1 MKLDNILRIEENG
14 LDLIFGIL
22 SDNNIC
28 GQMLLITEPKLEEM
42 YGKKVE
48 SQLKKINSLKIE
60 YLKDNSS
67 TYAME
72 LAQYAIEN
80 DIDIIIGLGGGKILD
95 VCKYASYISKKIF
108 ISLPTTLAND
118 GIASPIAVLKCK
130 DGKTK
135 SLGAKMA
142 DVIVIDTTLMSNCPL
157 QFIKAGIGDTISNY
171 TALLDW
177 SLAHNKKKDKIN
189 DFAYLMSQE
198 SLNTLLN
205 TEFTKIDENFIKVL
219 ANSIVLSGVAMQLA
233 GSSRPVSGSEHLFSH
248 ALDFY
253 TNLNNLHGLQV
264 ALGTVSILKIL
275 NKDYSKILSYLK
287 KFDVDINPRTLGIDE
302 NDFITCMKNASSM
315 RKKRYTC
322 LNEINLNEINL
333 KKIYNE
339 LVEEL

>member
-1 MKLDNILRIEENG
+1 MKLDNILKIEENG
-14 LDLIFGIL
+14 LDLIYDIL
-22 SDNNIC
+22 LDNNIC

-72 LAQYAIEN
+72 IAQYAIEN

-177 SLAHNKKKDKIN
+177 NLAHSKKKDKIN

-248 ALDFY
+248 ALDYY

-302 NDFITCMKNASSM
+302 TDFIICMTNASSM
-315 RKKRYTC
+315 RKNRYTC
-322 LNEINLNEINL
+322 LNEINLKKTNL